1 MALEN
6 TYRPMQNIHAYKRLA
21 KPQSLPSPTL
31 AVGEDEDLTSKPVL
45 VFTQHYDNLHRQV
58 DGLDGNTPVENY
70 GVVGDGFVV
79 DESNFVS
86 SEMFLGY
93 PVEYI

>member
-6 TYRPMQNIHAYKRLA
+6 TYRPLQNAHAYNRLA
-21 KPQSLPSPTL
+21 KPQFLPSPTL
-31 AVGEDEDLTSKPVL
+31 AVGEDEDHSSKPVL
-45 VFTQHYDNLHRQV
+45 VFTTHYENLHRQV
-58 DGLDGNTPVENY
+58 DGLDENTPVENY
-70 GVVGDGFVV
+70 GITGDGFVI
-79 DESNFVS
+79 DESDFVS